1 MDELIIDEK
10 KYISSKHA
18 AKITG
23 YAKDY
28 VGQLCREGRI
38 EARLVGRSWYVL
50 ESSVREHRYG
60 KETAVSAPDETVSA
74 PEENAQSR
82 ETTYT
87 ATYIPEEKPYLP
99 ELEERTE
106 PESVPEAVK
115 SSKNEVAG
123 ISDMQSVWKEWF
135 DTRHLNVSD
144 SADQES
150 EIEIVDQE
158 PESIE
163 QEIDTP
169 VNVYRER
176 GEESTSSGHLEYE
189 NEEIEEYTEE
199 EEPVRVANRR
209 IRPPV
214 FAGAVV
220 RAALIALSIVV
231 IAVAALGTGAADQYL
246 ETVPGGNNALVGA
259 ISGAF
264 YIDK

>member
-1 MDELIIDEK
+1 MDELIIDEE

-60 KETAVSAPDETVSA
+60 KETVVSAPDEDVS
-74 PEENAQSR
+74 PKEESVQR
-82 ETTYT
+82 TEMPYT

-99 ELEERTE
+99 ELEERVE
-106 PESVPEAVK
+106 VESIPEAVK

-135 DTRHLNVSD
+135 DTRHLNVSESAGQD
-144 SADQES
+144 SEAQID
-150 EIEIVDQE
+150 
-158 PESIE
+158 E
-163 QEIDTP
+163 QEVDTP
-169 VNVYRER
+169 VNVHRER
-176 GEESTSSGHLEYE
+176 GEESSSLGHLEYE

-199 EEPVRVANRR
+199 EEPVRPASRK

-214 FAGAVV
+214 FASTVV

-231 IAVAALGTGAADQYL
+231 VGVAALGTGAADQYL
-246 ETVPGGNNALVGA
+246 ATIPGGNNALVGA